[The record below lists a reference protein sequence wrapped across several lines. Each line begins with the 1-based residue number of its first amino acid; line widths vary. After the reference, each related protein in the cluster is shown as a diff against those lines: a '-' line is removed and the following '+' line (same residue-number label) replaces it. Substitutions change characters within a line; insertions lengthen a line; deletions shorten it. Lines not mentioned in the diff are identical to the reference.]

1 MPVSLEIAKQ
11 TAETFQAAA
20 EAIRRMPLRHGNLVL
35 LDETNADDVLITA
48 DLHGNRT
55 NYHRIL
61 EIAALDEHPRRH
73 VVFQEVCH
81 GGPAYPGGVGGCMSH
96 LMLED
101 IAELTLRY
109 PERVHFLISNHELAE
124 LTDHPIS
131 KGGKMLNLLFRTGLQ
146 SMYGEGTE
154 IVRDAYLDFLG
165 SLPIGL
171 RVAGE
176 VLVLHSLPKEC
187 DERPFQRALFERE
200 ITPADCECGGAL
212 SLLVWG
218 RDFRQENVDAFA
230 VQSGA
235 ELFVTG
241 HEPCQHGF
249 AAPNTRQVVL
259 DCCGSQGHYMLLP
272 VRSGLT
278 QRDLLSAVL
287 PLHTERPAGEGE
299 MGIGQIDSVSA
310 KVKR

>member
-1 MPVSLEIAKQ
+1 MPVPLEIAKQ
-11 TAETFQAAA
+11 TAETFLAAA
-20 EAIRRMPLRHGNLVL
+20 DAIRRMPLRQGNLVR

-55 NYHRIL
+55 NFHRIL

-73 VVFQEVCH
+73 VIFQEVCH
-81 GGPAYPGGVGGCMSH
+81 GGSAYPGGVGGCMSH

-124 LTDHPIS
+124 LTDHPIA
-131 KGGKMLNLLFRTGLQ
+131 KGGKMLNLMFRTGLQ
-146 SMYGEGTE
+146 SMYGDGTE
-154 IVRDAYLDFLG
+154 IVRAAYLDFLG

-171 RVAGE
+171 RVADE

-187 DERPFQRALFERE
+187 DQRPFQRNLFVRE
-200 ITPADCECGGAL
+200 ITPGDCECGGAL

-230 VQSGA
+230 AQSGA

-241 HEPCQHGF
+241 HEPCRHGF

-272 VRSGLT
+272 VHSGLT
-278 QRDLLSAVL
+278 QRDLLDAVL
-287 PLHTERPAGEGE
+287 PLHTERCTGEVHL
-299 MGIGQIDSVSA
+299 GIGQVGSVPA